1 MITASIMHVKVEQT
15 YYQGYITMYK
25 RMGIHR
31 IDLFLILRSQ
41 FSLKTKLKT
50 FYRYSYYYIPE
61 NIKCEWVVIIF
72 TLVLCLPRFYQAKLT
87 NPLTKNASLCVYSVL
102 KGILTFKWLKIMGN
116 HSPFKGTHHLGNP
129 TPPCS
134 QGASCRNTPHTDG
147 KHLSLKIFSGK

>member
-1 MITASIMHVKVEQT
+1 MIDCGRKEVRGVGKRGSSKGKGLLYKSGYPEWSQSSIMHVKVEQT

-102 KGILTFKWLKIMGN
+102 KGILTFKWLKIMVTLVFN
-116 HSPFKGTHHLGNP
+116 TSYSP
-129 TPPCS
+129 
-134 QGASCRNTPHTDG
+134 
-147 KHLSLKIFSGK
+147 I